1 MGGFF
6 GALPPVWILA
16 VASLVI
22 VCGAVIQ
29 SSIGMGFG
37 LTVAPILAVLDQ
49 NLVPGPILVIG
60 FLTAGV
66 GALREWRH
74 INAGEVTT
82 ALAGRLVGAI
92 CATWVI
98 TILPDR
104 STFSL
109 IFGPAILAMLVL
121 AVAGWRMAFTMTNLA
136 AMGWVSGLTGTITS
150 VGAPPLAM
158 VYQDRTA
165 LAARPTLNAFFS
177 IGCLMSV
184 ILLALAG
191 WFGPDDVVVALVFL
205 PAMALGL
212 RLARIV
218 RPFVDHR
225 FRLAMW
231 SLSGLAALFLIGRA
245 VI

>member
-1 MGGFF
+1 MEGLF
-6 GALPPVWILA
+6 GALPPFWILA
-16 VASLVI
+16 AASLVI
-22 VCGAVIQ
+22 VCGAIIQ

-49 NLVPGPILVIG
+49 DLVPGPILVMG
-60 FLTAGV
+60 FLTAGA

-74 INAGEVTT
+74 VIAGEVAT
-82 ALAGRLVGAI
+82 ALAGRLVGGFL
-92 CATWVI
+92 ATWVI

-109 IFGPAILAMLVL
+109 IFGLSILAMLLL
-121 AVAGWRMAFTMTNLA
+121 AIAGWRMPFTMANLA

-165 LAARPTLNAFFS
+165 LTARPTLNAFFS
-177 IGCLMSV
+177 LGCVMSFA
-184 ILLALAG
+184 LLALAG
-191 WFGPDDVVVALVFL
+191 WAGTDDVVVALVFL
-205 PAMALGL
+205 PAMVLGL
-212 RLARIV
+212 NLARIV
-218 RPFVDHR
+218 RPYVDHR

-231 SLSGLAALFLIGRA
+231 SLSGIAALFLIGRA
-245 VI
+245 IF

>member
-1 MGGFF
+1 MEGLA
-6 GALPPVWILA
+6 GALPPLWILA
-16 VASLVI
+16 AGSLVV
-22 VCGAVIQ
+22 VCGAIIQ

-37 LTVAPILAVLDQ
+37 LTVAPVLAVLDQ
-49 NLVPGPILVIG
+49 ELVPGPILAMG
-60 FLTAGV
+60 FLTAGA

-74 INAGEVTT
+74 VNAGELGT
-82 ALAGRLVGAI
+82 ALAGRLAGAI
-92 CATWVI
+92 LATWVI

-109 IFGPAILAMLVL
+109 VFGLTILAMLLL
-121 AVAGWRMAFTMTNLA
+121 AIAGWRMPFTPANLA
-136 AMGWVSGLTGTITS
+136 AMGWVSGLTGTITG

-165 LAARPTLNAFFS
+165 LAARPSLNAFFS
-177 IGCLMSV
+177 LGCLMSI

-191 WFGPDDVVVALVFL
+191 WFGPGDIVVALAFL

-212 RLARIV
+212 GLARIV
-218 RPFVDHR
+218 RPYADNR

-231 SLSGLAALFLIGRA
+231 SLSGFAALFLIGRA
-245 VI
+245 VL

>member
-1 MGGFF
+1 MEGLF
-6 GALPPVWILA
+6 GALPPLWILA
-16 VASLVI
+16 AASLVI
-22 VCGAVIQ
+22 VCGAIIQ

-49 NLVPGPILVIG
+49 ELVPGPILVMG
-60 FLTAGV
+60 VFTAGA

-74 INAGEVTT
+74 INAGEVGT
-82 ALAGRLVGAI
+82 ALAGRLVGGI

-98 TILPDR
+98 AILPDR

-109 IFGPAILAMLVL
+109 VFGLSILAMLLL
-121 AVAGWRMAFTMTNLA
+121 AIAGWRMPFTTANLA

-165 LAARPTLNAFFS
+165 LAARPTLNAFFALGCVMS
-177 IGCLMSV
+177 IL
-184 ILLALAG
+184 LLALAG
-191 WFGPDDVVVALVFL
+191 WFKSADVVVALAFL

-212 RLARIV
+212 GLARIV

-231 SLSGLAALFLIGRA
+231 SLSGVAALVLIGRA
-245 VI
+245 VL

>member
-1 MGGFF
+1 MEGLA
-6 GALPPVWILA
+6 GALPPLWILTA
-16 VASLVI
+16 ASLAV
-22 VCGAVIQ
+22 VCGAIIQ

-37 LTVAPILAVLDQ
+37 LTVAPVLAVLDQ
-49 NLVPGPILVIG
+49 ELVPGPILVMG
-60 FLTAGV
+60 FLTAGA

-74 INAGEVTT
+74 VNAGELGT
-82 ALAGRLVGAI
+82 ALAGRLAGAI
-92 CATWVI
+92 LATWVI

-109 IFGPAILAMLVL
+109 VFGLTILAMLLL
-121 AVAGWRMAFTMTNLA
+121 AIAGWRMPFTPANLA
-136 AMGWVSGLTGTITS
+136 AMGWVSGLTGTITG

-165 LAARPTLNAFFS
+165 LAARPSLNAFFS
-177 IGCLMSV
+177 LGCLMSI

-191 WFGPDDVVVALVFL
+191 WFGPGDIVVALAFL

-212 RLARIV
+212 GLARIV
-218 RPFVDHR
+218 RPYADNR

-231 SLSGLAALFLIGRA
+231 SLSGFAALFLIGRA
-245 VI
+245 VL

>member
-1 MGGFF
+1 MEDLV
-6 GALPPVWILA
+6 GALPPLWILA
-16 VASLVI
+16 AASLAVI
-22 VCGAVIQ
+22 CGAIIQ

-49 NLVPGPILVIG
+49 DMVPGPILVMG
-60 FLTAGV
+60 LLTAGA

-74 INAGEVTT
+74 VDAREVGT
-82 ALAGRLVGAI
+82 ALAGRLAGAI
-92 CATWVI
+92 LATWVI

-104 STFSL
+104 SMFSL
-109 IFGPAILAMLVL
+109 VFGLTILTSLLLAI
-121 AVAGWRMAFTMTNLA
+121 AGWRMPFTMANLT
-136 AMGWVSGLTGTITS
+136 AMGSVSGLTGTITG

-165 LAARPTLNAFFS
+165 LATRPTLNAFFS
-177 IGCLMSV
+177 IGCLMSI

-191 WFGPDDVVVALVFL
+191 WFEPDDVVVALAFL

-212 RLARIV
+212 NLARIV
-218 RPFVDHR
+218 RPYIDHR

-231 SLSGLAALFLIGRA
+231 SLSGLAALVLIGRA
-245 VI
+245 IV

>member
-1 MGGFF
+1 METLA
-6 GALPPVWILA
+6 GALPPLWILA
-16 VASLVI
+16 AASLVV
-22 VCGAVIQ
+22 VCGAIIQ

-37 LTVAPILAVLDQ
+37 LTVAPVLAVLDQ
-49 NLVPGPILVIG
+49 DLVPGPILMMG
-60 FLTAGV
+60 FLTAGA

-74 INAGEVTT
+74 VNAGEVGT
-82 ALAGRLVGAI
+82 ALSGRLVGGIMA
-92 CATWVI
+92 AWAI

-109 IFGPAILAMLVL
+109 VFGLTILASLLL
-121 AVAGWRMAFTMTNLA
+121 AIAGWRMPFTMPNLA
-136 AMGWVSGLTGTITS
+136 AMGWVSGLTGTITG

-158 VYQDRTA
+158 VYQDRAA

-177 IGCLMSV
+177 IGSLMSL

-191 WFGPDDVVVALVFL
+191 WAGLNDVVVALAFL

-212 RLARIV
+212 NLARIV
-218 RPFVDHR
+218 RPYVDHR

-231 SLSGLAALFLIGRA
+231 SLSGIAALFLIGRA
-245 VI
+245 VL